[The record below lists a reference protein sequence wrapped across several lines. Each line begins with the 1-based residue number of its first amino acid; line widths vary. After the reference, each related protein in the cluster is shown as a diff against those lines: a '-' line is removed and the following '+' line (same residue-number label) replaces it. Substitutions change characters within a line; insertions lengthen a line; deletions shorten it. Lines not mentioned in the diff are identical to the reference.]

1 MPKKQECRGAMAK
14 REKHQKQCIANQKA
28 EQAERKMPMTIQTD
42 RLELRPYHDGD
53 FEFLCSLFSDPE
65 VVRFIGNGQTRDRD
79 GAMQFLYWVYQSYKS
94 DPKLGLRVL
103 VRKKDQQLVGH
114 AGLVPQTVDGS
125 EELEIGYWI
134 AREHW
139 GQGYATEAAKAL
151 KDYGRKKLGMERF
164 VSLIQPEN
172 VASRKVAERIGM
184 ELEKEIMMAGREVCI
199 YASDGGKQD
208 EISGA

>member
-1 MPKKQECRGAMAK
+1 MS
-14 REKHQKQCIANQKA
+14 
-28 EQAERKMPMTIQTD
+28 IQTA
-42 RLELRPYHDGD
+42 RLEMRPYQDED

-65 VVRFIGNGQTRDRD
+65 VVRFIGDGKTRDRD
-79 GAMQFLYWVYQSYKS
+79 GAMQFLYWIYRSYKT

-103 VRKKDQQLVGH
+103 VRKKDLKLVGH
-114 AGLVPQTVDGS
+114 AGLVPQTINGA

-151 KDYGRKKLGMERF
+151 KEYGSHKLGKERF

-172 VASRKVAERIGM
+172 VASRKVAERIGLA
-184 ELEKEIMMAGREVCI
+184 LEEEIVLGGREVCV
-199 YASDGGKQD
+199 YSNARGK
-208 EISGA
+208 EYGISNT